1 MADTPTNTTTSRE
14 FCLTTSMR
22 KSIDRGIYSIEDYAK
37 KITPII
43 NRHTSL
49 RRAGVSYSTEQV
61 IDYLR
66 NCYLPQVTNRPGNGW
81 SLIKDEDVI
90 RLTRATNDGETV
102 EGAKRFSPPLHENEA
117 ATMRF
122 THIEQEVTRDGAGK
136 VIRTAPTP
144 EFSNALLGSIEAR
157 EITINGQKELVY
169 SFNPQKAPGCFPAS
183 YSKPTDATRDAE
195 LEWKHQR
202 AKGDYL
208 GWNTQFN
215 HLIDGSG
222 ITKNGLISQQETVFI
237 HPDQVERLRSISP
250 DFREAFD
257 HAPRISDELCY
268 SRSVEHLI
276 QGNKVKKEICF
287 YNYSTEKY
295 TPLTETAQ
303 ELTEVLQREGRVK
316 RNGTP
321 YTQQDVERLL
331 TYRVYDQASGLTP
344 NLTEQMATARSKEY
358 PQELMHLEMH
368 LEDLNLMDKL
378 DNESFRTVFR
388 SNSGQFIS
396 SEVRPELS
404 KALANALEISSDGRI
419 ALNLNKFKISGSMT
433 SFERRTTSVLRGLGV
448 SDKDLTGHSS
458 YEKVYLSED
467 TVQAIQ
473 QASPDNAYKISQL
486 RPDLASESITERPQ
500 ASATSILEG
509 AGNRVGASTRSPN
522 ALGNAKGSSPDINAT
537 TNKATRRTIQQF
549 FR

>member
-14 FCLTTSMR
+14 FCLTTGMR
-22 KSIDRGIYSIEDYAK
+22 KSNDRGIYSIEDYAE

-43 NRHTSL
+43 NRHAGIRS
-49 RRAGVSYSTEQV
+49 AGVSYSTEQV

-102 EGAKRFSPPLHENEA
+102 EGAERFSPPLHENEA
-117 ATMRF
+117 TTIRF

-144 EFSNALLGSIEAR
+144 EFSSALLGSIEAR
-157 EITINGQKELVY
+157 EITINGQKEIVY
-169 SFNPQKAPGCFPAS
+169 SFNPQKAPGCFPDS

-202 AKGDYL
+202 REGDYL

-215 HLIDGSG
+215 HLIDGCG
-222 ITKNGLISQQETVFI
+222 ITKDGFIRHQGTVFI
-237 HPDQVERLRSISP
+237 HPEQVERLRSISP
-250 DFREAFD
+250 NFREAFD
-257 HAPRISDELCY
+257 HAPRITDELCY
-268 SRSVEHLI
+268 SRSVEQLI
-276 QGNKVKKEICF
+276 QGNQSKKEICF

-331 TYRVYDQASGLTP
+331 TYRVYDQSSGLNAT
-344 NLTEQMATARSKEY
+344 LTEKTAEARRKGY
-358 PQELMHLEMH
+358 PEELMHFERNLD
-368 LEDLNLMDKL
+368 DLNLMDGL

-388 SNSGQFIS
+388 SKSGQFIS

-404 KALANALEISSDGRI
+404 KALANALEISSDGRMF
-419 ALNLNKFKISGSMT
+419 LNLDNFKLSGPRT
-433 SFERRTTSVLRGLGV
+433 NFEQQTRSVLRELGV
-448 SDKDLTGHSS
+448 SDKDLIGHSS
-458 YEKVYLSED
+458 YGKVYLSED

-486 RPDLASESITERPQ
+486 RPDLAPDLPSTQVPR
-500 ASATSILEG
+500 SA
-509 AGNRVGASTRSPN
+509 ASTLSEVGTKIPTTRPPN
-522 ALGNAKGSSPDINAT
+522 ALGNARVSSSDASKLVKKVVKNA
-537 TNKATRRTIQQF
+537 AR
-549 FR
+549 

>member
-22 KSIDRGIYSIEDYAK
+22 KSIDRGIYSIEDYAE

-102 EGAKRFSPPLHENEA
+102 EGAERFSPPLHENEA

-157 EITINGQKELVY
+157 EITINGQTELVY
-169 SFNPQKAPGCFPAS
+169 SFNPQKAPGCFPGS
-183 YSKPTDATRDAE
+183 YSNPTDATRDAE

-215 HLIDGSG
+215 HLIDGCG
-222 ITKNGLISQQETVFI
+222 ITKNGLIRQQGVVLI
-237 HPDQVERLRSISP
+237 HPDQVERLRSSYP
-250 DFREAFD
+250 DLRKAFD

-268 SRSVEHLI
+268 SRSVEQLI
-276 QGNKVKKEICF
+276 QGNQAKSEICF

-303 ELTEVLQREGRVK
+303 ELTEVLQRAGRVK

-331 TYRVYDQASGLTP
+331 TYRVCDQSSGL
-344 NLTEQMATARSKEY
+344 NAALTEKISEARRKGY
-358 PQELMHLEMH
+358 PEELMHFERNLD
-368 LEDLNLMDKL
+368 DLNLMDRL

-388 SNSGQFIS
+388 SKSGQFIS
-396 SEVRPELS
+396 SEVRPALS
-404 KALANALEISSDGRI
+404 SALSNALETSPDGRI
-419 ALNLNKFKISGSMT
+419 FLNLDNFKLSGPRT
-433 SFERRTTSVLRGLGV
+433 NFEQQTRSVLRELGV
-448 SDKDLTGHSS
+448 SDKDLREHFS
-458 YEKVYLSED
+458 YGKVYLSED

>member
-22 KSIDRGIYSIEDYAK
+22 KSIDRRIYSIEDYAE

-43 NRHTSL
+43 NRHTSIQ
-49 RRAGVSYSTEQV
+49 RAGVSYTTEQV

-90 RLTRATNDGETV
+90 RLNRATNDGETV
-102 EGAKRFSPPLHENEA
+102 EGSERFSPPLHENEA

-122 THIEQEVTRDGAGK
+122 THIEQEVTRNGAGK

-157 EITINGQKELVY
+157 EITINGQTELVY
-169 SFNPQKAPGCFPAS
+169 SFNPQKAPGCFPGS
-183 YSKPTDATRDAE
+183 YSKPSDATRDAE
-195 LEWKHQR
+195 LKLNSQR
-202 AKGDYL
+202 REGDYL

-215 HLIDGSG
+215 HLIDGCG
-222 ITKNGLISQQETVFI
+222 ITKNGLISQQGTVFI
-237 HPDQVERLRSISP
+237 HPDQVERLRSNYP
-250 DFREAFD
+250 DLREAFD
-257 HAPRISDELCY
+257 HAPRITDELCY
-268 SRSVEHLI
+268 SQSVEHLI

-287 YNYSTEKY
+287 YNYSTERY

-303 ELTEVLQREGRVK
+303 ELTETLQREGRLK

-321 YTQQDVERLL
+321 YTQQDVERFL

-368 LEDLNLMDKL
+368 LEDLNLMDRL

-419 ALNLNKFKISGSMT
+419 ALNLDKFKISGSMT
-433 SFERRTTSVLRGLGV
+433 SFERRTTSVLRELGI
-448 SDKDLTGHSS
+448 SDKDLIGHPS
-458 YEKVYLSED
+458 YGRLDLSND
-467 TVQAIQ
+467 TIETIQ
-473 QASPDNAYKISQL
+473 RVSPELSYKINQL
-486 RPDLASESITERPQ
+486 RPDLTSESITAKSQ
-500 ASATSILEG
+500 ASATSTLSE
-509 AGNRVGASTRSPN
+509 AGTKIPTTRAQNPLDNARGRSPDMNVPPSKLVRKVVKN
-522 ALGNAKGSSPDINAT
+522 AV
-537 TNKATRRTIQQF
+537 R
-549 FR
+549 

>member
-1 MADTPTNTTTSRE
+1 MADTSTNTTTSRE
-14 FCLTTSMR
+14 FCLTTGMR
-22 KSIDRGIYSIEDYAK
+22 KSIDRGIYSIEDYAE

-49 RRAGVSYSTEQV
+49 RRAGVSYTTEQV
-61 IDYLR
+61 VDYLR

-90 RLTRATNDGETV
+90 QLTRATNDGETV
-102 EGAKRFSPPLHENEA
+102 EGAERFSPPLHENEA

-144 EFSNALLGSIEAR
+144 EFFNALLGSIEAR

-183 YSKPTDATRDAE
+183 YSKPADATRNAE
-195 LEWKHQR
+195 LQWRHQKR
-202 AKGDYL
+202 EGDYL

-222 ITKNGLISQQETVFI
+222 LTKDGFIRHQGTVFI

-250 DFREAFD
+250 DFREAFN
-257 HAPRISDELCY
+257 HAPRILDELCY
-268 SRSVEHLI
+268 SRSVEQLI
-276 QGNKVKKEICF
+276 QGNQSKREICF

-316 RNGTP
+316 RDGTP
-321 YTQQDVERLL
+321 YTQQDVERFL
-331 TYRVYDQASGLTP
+331 TFRVYDQSSGLNAT
-344 NLTEQMATARSKEY
+344 LTEKMAEARRKGY
-358 PQELMHLEMH
+358 PEELMHFEMN
-368 LEDLNLMDKL
+368 LDDLNLMDRL

-388 SNSGQFIS
+388 SKSGQFIS
-396 SEVRPELS
+396 SEVRPALS
-404 KALANALEISSDGRI
+404 SALSNALETSPDGRMV
-419 ALNLNKFKISGSMT
+419 LNLDKFKLSGPRTNFEQQT
-433 SFERRTTSVLRGLGV
+433 SSVLRELGV
-448 SDKDLTGHSS
+448 SDKDLIGHSS
-458 YEKVYLSED
+458 YGKVYLSED

-486 RPDLASESITERPQ
+486 RPDLAPDLPSTQVPRSVASTLSE
-500 ASATSILEG
+500 
-509 AGNRVGASTRSPN
+509 VGAEIPTKPQN
-522 ALGNAKGSSPDINAT
+522 ALNKARGASPDADVSSGKLVKQLAKKIA
-537 TNKATRRTIQQF
+537 R
-549 FR
+549 